1 MAKIDIDLNPIT
13 HITVDAIG
21 DPGERVFYLQGRK
34 DDQVI
39 TLLIEKIQVQMLVL
53 GFEQFMEELKQKF
66 PDLTQAL
73 PDYDEKDMLIF
84 PPLDPLFR
92 VGELSLGYDTELDL
106 LVLVAHQDESG
117 IEKDEEPGVVRFW
130 CTRSQ
135 MLAMASWAVEL
146 AGRGRPVWPSTGEP
160 ILPGNEFSPKNNGHK
175 H

>member
-84 PPLDPLFR
+84 
-92 VGELSLGYDTELDL
+92 S
-106 LVLVAHQDESG
+106 A
-117 IEKDEEPGVVRFW
+117 
-130 CTRSQ
+130 
-135 MLAMASWAVEL
+135 
-146 AGRGRPVWPSTGEP
+146 AGSTFQG
-160 ILPGNEFSPKNNGHK
+160 G
-175 H
+175 